1 MLKEDDVTMNDMLL
15 KNTYGLLIDGEWTEK
30 DRKLPV
36 YNKYSQEVIAE
47 ISVAEEKDV
56 NASVAAA
63 KKALNTPFSPYER
76 FSVLKKAAEMLLEQ
90 KQVIANVL
98 VQEVGKPLKESIGEV
113 ERAALTLEVSAEEA
127 KRIHGDGV
135 PVESAPGSENRKA
148 LTMKVPVGV
157 VAAIT
162 PFNVPLNLV
171 CHKVGP
177 GLAAGNSVILKPAAE
192 TSLSAILLA
201 EIFEEAGLPS
211 GRLNVLT
218 GGGAEIGGYLTSNQE
233 INMYTFTGSPKVGQI
248 IRENTGIR
256 KVALELGN
264 NSATIVH
271 RDTDIEESA
280 VAAAQKSFNNAGQV
294 CISVQRVFVHEEIY
308 EAFLKKMIKATKAL
322 KVGDPADAST
332 NIGPMIAEKEAIRV
346 ENWVDEAVSQGAK
359 VQVGGKREGVFYQPT
374 ILTNIDQDM
383 KVCREEVFGPV
394 VAVDTYSDEDEVIDR
409 VNDSEY
415 GLQAG
420 LFTNDLR
427 FVMKAA
433 EKIEVGGLIINDT
446 SGYRVDHMPYG
457 GVKKSGTGKEG
468 PKYAI
473 EEMTEEK
480 LIVFQ

>member
-1 MLKEDDVTMNDMLL
+1 MNNVLI
-15 KNTYGLLIDGEWTEK
+15 KNTYGLFIGGKWTEK
-30 DRKLPV
+30 KEKLPV
-36 YNKYSQEVIAE
+36 LNKYSQEVIAD
-47 ISVAEEKDV
+47 ISVADENDV
-56 NASVAAA
+56 NNSVAAA
-63 KKALNTPFSPYER
+63 KKALNTPFSPYDR
-76 FSVLKKAAEMLLEQ
+76 FTVLKKASEMLLEQ
-90 KQVIANVL
+90 KETIADVL
-98 VQEVGKPLKESIGEV
+98 VQEVGKPIAESIGEV

-127 KRIHGDGV
+127 KRIQGDGV
-135 PVESAPGSENRKA
+135 PIESAPGSENRKA
-148 LTMKVPVGV
+148 VTMKTPVGV

-171 CHKVGP
+171 CHKIGP
-177 GLAAGNSVILKPAAE
+177 GLAAGNSVILKPAEE
-192 TSLSAILLA
+192 TSLSAILLV
-201 EIFEEAGLPS
+201 EIFAAAGLPS

-218 GGGAEIGGYLTSNQE
+218 GEGAEIGGYLMANQE
-233 INMYTFTGSPKVGQI
+233 INMYTFTGSPRVGQI

-264 NSATIVH
+264 NSATIIH
-271 RDTDIEESA
+271 RDADIEGSA

-294 CISVQRVFVHEEIY
+294 CISVQRVFVHEDIY
-308 EAFLKKMIKATKAL
+308 EVFLENMIEATNAL

-346 ENWVDEAVSQGAK
+346 EDWVNEAVRQGAK
-359 VQVGGKREGVFYQPT
+359 LQAGGKREGVFYQPT
-374 ILTNIDQDM
+374 ILTNVDRDM
-383 KVCREEVFGPV
+383 KVCRNEVFGPV
-394 VAVDTYSDEDEVIDR
+394 VAVDTYQEEDEVIAK

-427 FVMKAA
+427 FAMKAA

-468 PKYAI
+468 PKYAM

-480 LIVFQ
+480 LIVFQS

>member
-1 MLKEDDVTMNDMLL
+1 MMNDVLL
-15 KNTYGLLIDGEWTEK
+15 KNTYGLFIDGKWIER

-36 YNKYSQEVIAE
+36 FNKYSQEVIAE
-47 ISVAEEKDV
+47 ISVAAESDV
-56 NASVAAA
+56 TASAAAA
-63 KKALNTPFSPYER
+63 KKALKKPFPPYER
-76 FSVLKKAAEMLLEQ
+76 FKVLKQASELLLER
-90 KQVIANVL
+90 KERIANVL
-98 VQEVGKPLKESIGEV
+98 VQEVGKPLTESIGEV

-127 KRIHGDGV
+127 KRIHGEGV
-135 PVESAPGSENRKA
+135 PIESAPGSENRKA
-148 LTMKVPVGV
+148 LTIKAPVGV

-177 GLAAGNSVILKPAAE
+177 GLAAGNSVILKPAEE
-192 TSLSAILLA
+192 TSISALLLA
-201 EIFEEAGLPS
+201 EIFEEAGLPV

-218 GGGAEIGGYLTSNQE
+218 GEGAEIGEYLTSNQE
-233 INMYTFTGSPKVGQI
+233 INMYTFTGSPSVGQI

-271 RDTDIEESA
+271 RDADIEISA
-280 VAAAQKSFNNAGQV
+280 AAAAQKSFNNAGQV
-294 CISVQRVFVHEEIY
+294 CISVQRVFVHESIY
-308 EAFLKKMIKATKAL
+308 ESFLEKMIETTKAL

-346 ENWVDEAVSQGAK
+346 ENWVDEAISQGAK
-359 VQVGGKREGVFYQPT
+359 LQVGGKRDGVFYQPT
-374 ILTNIDQDM
+374 ILTNVNQEM
-383 KVCREEVFGPV
+383 KVCRNEVFGPV
-394 VAVDTYSDEDEVIDR
+394 VAVDTYHDEDEVIEK

-420 LFTNDLR
+420 LFTNDLS

-433 EKIEVGGLIINDT
+433 EQIEVGGLIINDT

-468 PKYAI
+468 PKYAMK
-473 EEMTEEK
+473 EMTEEK

>member
-1 MLKEDDVTMNDMLL
+1 MNNVLL
-15 KNTYGLLIDGEWTEK
+15 KNSYGLFIGGQWTEK
-30 DRKLPV
+30 NEKLPV
-36 YNKYSQEVIAE
+36 LNKYSQEVIAE
-47 ISVAEEKDV
+47 ISVAEESDV
-56 NASVAAA
+56 NASVEAA

-76 FSVLKKAAEMLLEQ
+76 FEVLTKASELLLEQ
-90 KQVIANVL
+90 KETIANVL
-98 VQEVGKPLKESIGEV
+98 VQEVGKPIGESIGEV

-148 LTMKVPVGV
+148 VTMKTPVGV

-177 GLAAGNSVILKPAAE
+177 GLAAGNSVILKPAEE

-218 GGGAEIGGYLTSNQE
+218 GEGSEIGGYLTANQE
-233 INMYTFTGSPKVGQI
+233 INMYTFTGSPRVGQL
-248 IRENTGIR
+248 IRGSTGIR

-271 RDTDIEESA
+271 RDADIAGSA
-280 VAAAQKSFNNAGQV
+280 IAAAQKSFNNAGQV
-294 CISVQRVFVHEEIY
+294 CISVQRVFVHEDIY
-308 EAFLKKMIKATKAL
+308 ELFLENMIEATKAL

-346 ENWVDEAVSQGAK
+346 ENWVNEAVSQGAK
-359 VQVGGKREGVFYQPT
+359 LQAGGKREGVFYQPT
-374 ILTNIDQDM
+374 ILTNVDPEM
-383 KVCREEVFGPV
+383 KVCRNEVFGPV
-394 VAVDTYSDEDEVIDR
+394 VAVDTYREEDEVIEK

-427 FVMKAA
+427 FAMKAA

-468 PKYAI
+468 PKYAM

-480 LIVFQ
+480 LIVFQS